1 MFRII
6 YLASLYQFH
15 DLMEDLEVINLS
27 TIINI
32 HAIFDHIDQKTK
44 QTFVLIKEECVHF
57 TAKPHLLSF
66 LRQIKDGDK

>member
-1 MFRII
+1 MFRIT
-6 YLASLYQFH
+6 YLVSLYQFH
-15 DLMEDLEVINLS
+15 GLMEDLEVINLN

-32 HAIFDHIDQKTK
+32 HAIFDQKTK

-66 LRQIKDGDK
+66 LRQIRDGDK